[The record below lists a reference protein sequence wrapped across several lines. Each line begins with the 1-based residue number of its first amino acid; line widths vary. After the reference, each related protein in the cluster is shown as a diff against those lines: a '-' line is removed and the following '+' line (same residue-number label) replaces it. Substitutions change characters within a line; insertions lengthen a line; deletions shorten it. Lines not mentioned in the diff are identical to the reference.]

1 MAFTSPSST
10 KCSNR
15 FTTSYDRRH
24 GIFQP
29 SLSTDGI
36 VDDSEDVFVGT
47 PMKSFSATPIT
58 LSIKQ
63 PPKEIVNSAT
73 LRFNN
78 RLNDMSKN
86 IDAGTASKVETL
98 LLTALA
104 KYEQYTNSTEYKQT
118 NSIPKE
124 LVVPNTISFTNA
136 ITAWA
141 RSTRKDAP
149 YKAEELLNRMHT
161 LYSSGMTHVRPNKI
175 SYNSVINAWA
185 KNKNKEYKSG
195 SRAERLLYRLFEFY
209 QEEGGCDEDLCPDAR
224 SFNSVINTVARS
236 REENC
241 ADRAKFLLDE
251 MGRLYNEGNTE
262 LLPHA
267 YANSME
273 EGASDKA
280 AQLLQHM
287 ESLYQLGFDN
297 AKPTTFVY
305 NACMNAFAKDPFISD
320 LENDA
325 AGKAEQLL
333 VSMEKRYD
341 TERDGRTKPDCISY
355 RSRHVQFFKDSFI
368 SPLLLQSTVINA
380 YANSATIRSGKD
392 ADRVLKKMLTRYL
405 LGDYNCRP
413 NAVAFTAT
421 IKAHSAAINATM
433 ASPDNINAQY
443 SKEVMQSSASRCEDL
458 LLQLLLLR
466 KDYVN
471 DKSLKPTAVTY
482 DLVLWALQ
490 QVEDS
495 DGVKRVQLLRSNDEN
510 NNTERIPKFRGES
523 RRRTKR

>member
-1 MAFTSPSST
+1 MPPNHNHTFSHTMTMSNSPIMIYNINTCRTPKMILCMSIIVVIFSEQAMAFTSPSST

-224 SFNSVINTVARS
+224 SFNSVINTGEFRH
-236 REENC
+236 EIPN
-241 ADRAKFLLDE
+241 
-251 MGRLYNEGNTE
+251 
-262 LLPHA
+262 
-267 YANSME
+267 
-273 EGASDKA
+273 
-280 AQLLQHM
+280 
-287 ESLYQLGFDN
+287 
-297 AKPTTFVY
+297 FVL
-305 NACMNAFAKDPFISD
+305 F
-320 LENDA
+320 
-325 AGKAEQLL
+325 
-333 VSMEKRYD
+333 
-341 TERDGRTKPDCISY
+341 
-355 RSRHVQFFKDSFI
+355 
-368 SPLLLQSTVINA
+368 ST
-380 YANSATIRSGKD
+380 
-392 ADRVLKKMLTRYL
+392 RVW
-405 LGDYNCRP
+405 
-413 NAVAFTAT
+413 F
-421 IKAHSAAINATM
+421 
-433 ASPDNINAQY
+433 
-443 SKEVMQSSASRCEDL
+443 
-458 LLQLLLLR
+458 
-466 KDYVN
+466 
-471 DKSLKPTAVTY
+471 
-482 DLVLWALQ
+482 
-490 QVEDS
+490 
-495 DGVKRVQLLRSNDEN
+495 
-510 NNTERIPKFRGES
+510 
-523 RRRTKR
+523 